1 MDRTTKNIAAFGINN
16 PVFYSDSVK
25 NVSDDEQAFREAVT
39 YDGKLLAYA
48 SERIKNIDDIVDKAV
63 TQNGAA
69 LLYANQRFRNIRGY
83 ILKAIP
89 TFPEIILY
97 LDAKYGDDEEIMRL
111 VARYGGFYILA
122 GSERLRDMDDIAK
135 DAVECSGEA
144 YRFVSERLRDKEDF
158 TLNALKKKGRN
169 LEFASERLRKKSN
182 VVTEAVKSDG
192 TALEFALYIDKPIV
206 LAALAENIDA
216 VKFIPAELK
225 KDLDIAE
232 TVAGTAP
239 EKLSFFPFAVKNNC
253 NVAKKAVEVNG
264 MTLGIFSKKIRI

>member
-1 MDRTTKNIAAFGINN
+1 MRD
-16 PVFYSDSVK
+16 
-25 NVSDDEQAFREAVT
+25 
-39 YDGKLLAYA
+39 DGKA
-48 SERIKNIDDIVDKAV
+48 IIII
-63 TQNGAA
+63 THNG
-69 LLYANQRFRNIRGY
+69 
-83 ILKAIP
+83 
-89 TFPEIILY
+89 
-97 LDAKYGDDEEIMRL
+97 
-111 VARYGGFYILA
+111 
-122 GSERLRDMDDIAK
+122 
-135 DAVECSGEA
+135 
-144 YRFVSERLRDKEDF
+144 
-158 TLNALKKKGRN
+158 LKKKGRN

-206 LAALAENIDA
+206 LTALAENIDA

-264 MTLGIFSKKIRI
+264 MTLGIFSKKIRKNPRIVKKAVGQNGLSLQFVDAKLKESDYSISLEAVKNDGMAWIYVPEIYKDREEITKTAFESNILVARYLPLSV